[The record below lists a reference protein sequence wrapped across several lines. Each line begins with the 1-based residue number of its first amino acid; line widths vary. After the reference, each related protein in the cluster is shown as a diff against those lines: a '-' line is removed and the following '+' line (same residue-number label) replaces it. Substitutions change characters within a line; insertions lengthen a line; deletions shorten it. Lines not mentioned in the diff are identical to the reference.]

1 MKQFRTL
8 SAAAAVAL
16 LLAANGCKTTE
27 ANYRAAYEKAV
38 ARQNEGLTPEELQ
51 GFEREKAVPVSI
63 WRGDSI
69 PLRAR
74 YAKTMAETPQTT
86 AAARYNI
93 IVAEFTQ
100 RFNATSAAERARTG
114 GYPRRPAC
122 FSTTKSATTYRPCR
136 PPPSTPPWC
145 FCTMSTPRHRCRC
158 APPAPTSSRSSAPA
172 NPYKNYKIY
181 KIQQP
186 R

>member
-8 SAAAAVAL
+8 SAAAAMAL
-16 LLAANGCKTTE
+16 LLVANGCKTTE

-74 YAKTMAETPQTT
+74 YARTMAETPQTT

-114 GYPRRPAC
+114 GYPDARVLFDNEKRYYV
-122 FSTTKSATTYRPCR
+122 SAVSAATLD
-136 PPPSTPPWC
+136 SAVVLLHHVD
-145 FCTMSTPRHRCRC
+145 S
-158 APPAPTSSRSSAPA
+158 APPMPMRTPCPYILEKLGSR
-172 NPYKNYKIY
+172 
-181 KIQQP
+181 
-186 R
+186 

>member
-74 YAKTMAETPQTT
+74 YAKTMAETPQT
-86 AAARYNI
+86 
-93 IVAEFTQ
+93 EFTQ

-114 GYPRRPAC
+114 GYPDARVLFDNEKRYYV
-122 FSTTKSATTYRPCR
+122 SAVSAATLD
-136 PPPSTPPWC
+136 SAVVLLHHVD
-145 FCTMSTPRHRCRC
+145 S
-158 APPAPTSSRSSAPA
+158 APPMPMRTPCPYILEKLGSR
-172 NPYKNYKIY
+172 
-181 KIQQP
+181 
-186 R
+186 

>member
-74 YAKTMAETPQTT
+74 YAKPWPK
-86 AAARYNI
+86 
-93 IVAEFTQ
+93 
-100 RFNATSAAERARTG
+100 
-114 GYPRRPAC
+114 PRRPL
-122 FSTTKSATTYRPCR
+122 
-136 PPPSTPPWC
+136 
-145 FCTMSTPRHRCRC
+145 PRH
-158 APPAPTSSRSSAPA
+158 AITS
-172 NPYKNYKIY
+172 
-181 KIQQP
+181 
-186 R
+186 

>member
-74 YAKTMAETPQTT
+74 YARTMAETPQTT

-114 GYPRRPAC
+114 GYPDARVLFDNEKRYYV
-122 FSTTKSATTYRPCR
+122 SPCR

-145 FCTMSTPRHRCRC
+145 FCTMSTPRRRCRC